1 MFTFRQFINLFEAKL
16 DDIIKGHV
24 NKGHAPD
31 VVNNFITRAQT
42 AKKQGAKIDIGASF
56 DRLKK
61 SVEEHE
67 QKQASRS
74 DIQTIHHDP
83 KTGVTIKQVNTK
95 DACIKGYGGGKT
107 KWCVSASGKGN
118 LFNDYGK
125 KGEKF
130 FTIHHKNPET
140 GEENVYGAHEHESVI
155 RDVHNK
161 SVNVETMHPHIL
173 HAMAKTPQLS
183 EINVLTHNPHTTE
196 EHITNVLEKHNDDTA
211 AKIALEQHKRKIT
224 QKHMNMAMVHPYGS
238 VAITALVEHKRKRK
252 PHHIDMAM
260 EHPDRK
266 VAEEVL
272 KYHADMIQPHHI
284 SMAMEHSS
292 PRVAE
297 TALAY
302 RPDMI
307 QPHHEEI
314 ARRRGLL

>member
-1 MFTFRQFINLFEAKL
+1 MLSFRQFINLFEAKVS
-16 DDIIKGHV
+16 DIIKGHV
-24 NKGHAPD
+24 NKGHPPEEVND
-31 VVNNFITRAQT
+31 VITRAQ
-42 AKKQGAKIDIGASF
+42 AANKKGAKIDISSSF
-56 DRLKK
+56 PHVKNA
-61 SVEEHE
+61 VEEHE
-67 QKQASRS
+67 QKQASKS

-95 DACIKGYGGGKT
+95 SACIKGYGHGKT
-107 KWCVSASGKGN
+107 NWCVAATGEGN
-118 LFNDYGK
+118 DFERYGK
-125 KGEKF
+125 RGKRF
-130 FTIHHKNPET
+130 FTIHHVDTKTGKET
-140 GEENVYGAHEHESVI
+140 VYGAHEHESVI
-155 RDVHNK
+155 RDVDNK

-196 EHITNVLEKHNDDTA
+196 EHITNVLEKHNDDKA

>member
-1 MFTFRQFINLFEAKL
+1 MLFNRVSLYSSIYKYTIDSFVCQERKMLTFRQFINLFEAKL
-16 DDIIKGHV
+16 SDIIKGHV
-24 NKGHAPD
+24 NKGHAPEEVND
-31 VVNNFITRAQT
+31 VISRAQ
-42 AKKQGAKIDIGASF
+42 AANKKGAKIDISSPFPHVKNA
-56 DRLKK
+56 
-61 SVEEHE
+61 VEQHE
-67 QKQASRS
+67 QKQASKS

-107 KWCVSASGKGN
+107 NWCVAATGEGN
-118 LFNDYGK
+118 LYDDYGK
-125 KGEKF
+125 GGKRF

-140 GEENVYGAHEHESVI
+140 GEENVYGAHEHEDGTI
-155 RDVHNK
+155 RNTKNK
-161 SVNVETMHPHIL
+161 SVKPPDDVYK
-173 HAMAKTPQLS
+173 AMAETPALS
-183 EINVLTHNPHTTE
+183 KINILSQNPHVTE

-211 AKIALEQHKRKIT
+211 
-224 QKHMNMAMVHPYGS
+224 
-238 VAITALVEHKRKRK
+238 AITALVEHKRKRK

-260 EHPDRK
+260 KHPDGK

-307 QPHHEEI
+307 QPHHIEI